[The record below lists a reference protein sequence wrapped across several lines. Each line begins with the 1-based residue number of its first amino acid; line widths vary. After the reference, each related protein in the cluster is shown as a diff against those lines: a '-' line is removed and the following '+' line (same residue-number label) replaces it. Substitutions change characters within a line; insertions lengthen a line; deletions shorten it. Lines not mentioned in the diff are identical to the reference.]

1 MLGGYYENACFNRN
15 KELSSSSFIFFCTI
29 SHLHTP
35 ECYYYHQHP
44 HIPFGEDT
52 GLLAALRDNATSHRR
67 DVDATRAPL
76 FFFPPTDLCTDATAQ
91 QTAGAQPYQQA
102 KEVPLLQTK
111 AWQLTV
117 MHRLDFSD
125 NFLFAPPPPPFAILP
140 HTWPTRDASWGEYK
154 SLLTHWKCVRGIFV
168 VRLSCMSNCCWVCLS
183 VRSLGQ

>member
-1 MLGGYYENACFNRN
+1 MKMLALTEIKNFHHHH
-15 KELSSSSFIFFCTI
+15 LSFFVPYPTFTHLNVTI
-29 SHLHTP
+29 IISIHISPLERTHGFSLLCEIMRPLTEEMLMQP
-35 ECYYYHQHP
+35 E
-44 HIPFGEDT
+44 
-52 GLLAALRDNATSHRR
+52 
-67 DVDATRAPL
+67 PL
-76 FFFPPTDLCTDATAQ
+76 FFFFPPTDLCTDATAQ

-154 SLLTHWKCVRGIFV
+154 SLLWHIENVSEGSLWWDCPACPTVAECVYQWGH
-168 VRLSCMSNCCWVCLS
+168 
-183 VRSLGQ
+183 